1 MEFVTVNLSRAP
13 IIALGRELG
22 PRPASPISNCP
33 LLGAAA
39 VFAVGTAESSY
50 PNGIFDLIKPAID
63 DVRKVRGNALQ
74 DAAIVRAVV
83 QQTRLV
89 SHLHFDA
96 GIKVTCGCT
105 LLSNLSI
112 FFAYH
117 FVHAKLSIPLCRG
130 GRSLLVGGLHLS
142 RSLLVGGLHLSR
154 SLPIDQASLNLFGSF
169 ERRFRRRVHYGL
181 VYCPTKKYKHY
192 GKNWMSLD
200 RKKRRIEYRSHIIPH
215 YSHGIIG

>member
-33 LLGAAA
+33 LLGAA
-39 VFAVGTAESSY
+39 E
-50 PNGIFDLIKPAID
+50 IFDLIKPAID

-74 DAAIVRAVV
+74 DATIVRAVV

-105 LLSNLSI
+105 LLSTT
-112 FFAYH
+112 
-117 FVHAKLSIPLCRG
+117 AKIGC
-130 GRSLLVGGLHLS
+130 LLIV
-142 RSLLVGGLHLSR
+142 
-154 SLPIDQASLNLFGSF
+154 
-169 ERRFRRRVHYGL
+169 
-181 VYCPTKKYKHY
+181 
-192 GKNWMSLD
+192 KNAA
-200 RKKRRIEYRSHIIPH
+200 
-215 YSHGIIG
+215 